1 MIVTELYNGQGLG
14 NQLWSYVVTRT
25 IAIDKGYD
33 FGIMSPEKFKGA
45 EFLNL
50 DFGKPVIGGSGPE
63 GGPPINLPDGIEFYY
78 KEKDIYYE
86 KYKVDVSDFDF
97 ELLRIQ
103 DKTKIDGI
111 FQSEKYILHRKSE
124 IREWL
129 QVTQEFDLQE
139 FSNDNVCILNVRGGE
154 YKGNKELILTKKYWM
169 DAINNMLLINNQM
182 KFYIITDDVK
192 YTRKLLPEYE
202 SFHFSIGKD
211 YAIIN
216 NAHYLILS
224 NSSFAF
230 FPAWTNEKVKYIIAP
245 KYWARHNISDGFW
258 ALSFNLYQG
267 WLWQDRSGK
276 LFSYSECENEYAI
289 YRREKNFDLL
299 SQKPEPRKPSLVKVY
314 YSNLYKIL
322 AQVKNKLIDMLAK

>member
-14 NQLWSYVVTRT
+14 NQLWCYVVTRCL
-25 IAIDKGYD
+25 ALDKGYE
-33 FGIMSPEKFKGA
+33 FGIMCPERFKGA
-45 EFLNL
+45 EFLQL
-50 DFGKPVIGGSGPE
+50 DFGKTVIGGSGPE
-63 GGPPINLPDGIEFYY
+63 GGPPIKLPDGIEFYY
-78 KEKDIYYE
+78 KEKEIYYD
-86 KYKVDVSDFDF
+86 KYKCPVSDFDID
-97 ELLRIQ
+97 LLTIQ
-103 DKTKIDGI
+103 DKTKIEGT
-111 FQSEKYILHRKSE
+111 FQSEKYILHRKNE
-124 IREWL
+124 IGQWL
-129 QVTQEFDLQE
+129 KVSQVYELNE
-139 FSNDNVCILNVRGGE
+139 FSDPNLCILNIRGGE

-169 DAINNMLLINNQM
+169 DAITNMLQINKQM

-192 YTRKLLPEYE
+192 YAEKLLPQYK

-267 WLWQDRSGK
+267 WMWQDRSGK
-276 LFSYSECENEYAI
+276 LFNFTECESEYEI
-289 YRREKNFDLL
+289 YKDEKKFNFFPSNPIAPKTTLL
-299 SQKPEPRKPSLVKVY
+299 KKYFNQFY
-314 YSNLYKIL
+314 QFL
-322 AQVKNKLIDMLAK
+322 AQIKSKIKARWD

>member
-1 MIVTELYNGQGLG
+1 MIVTELYHGQGLG

-25 IAIDKGYD
+25 IALDKGYG
-33 FGIMSPEKFKGA
+33 FGIMCPERFKGA
-45 EFLNL
+45 EFLKL
-50 DFGKPVIGGSGPE
+50 DFGNTVVGGSGPE
-63 GGPPINLPDGIEFYY
+63 GGPPTNLPDGIDYYY
-78 KEKDIYYE
+78 KERDIYYD
-86 KYKVDVSDFDF
+86 KYKVPVSDFDPD
-97 ELLRIQ
+97 LLEVQ
-103 DKTKIDGI
+103 DKTKIEGV
-111 FQSEKYILHRKSE
+111 FQSEKYIQHRRSE
-124 IREWL
+124 IRNWL
-129 QVTQEFDLQE
+129 IISQEFDLQE
-139 FSNDNVCILNVRGGE
+139 FSNENVCILNIRGGE
-154 YKGNKELILTKKYWM
+154 YKGNKDLLLTKKYWM
-169 DAINNMLLINNQM
+169 DAIHNMRQINNQM

-230 FPAWTNEKVKYIIAP
+230 FPAWLNEKVKCIIAP

-276 LFSYSECENEYAI
+276 LFSYSECEYEYTI
-289 YRREKNFDLL
+289 YKREKKFDLL
-299 SQKPEPRKPSLVKVY
+299 SHLPESKKPSIMKLY
-314 YSNLYKIL
+314 YNNIYKIL
-322 AQVKNKLIDMLAK
+322 AQIKNKFIEQ